1 MNDCHPTEE
10 IQETHCRYWVQCENS
25 LYMGVVDKCGKWTSF
40 SNDKDLPRVI
50 SFVSIQR
57 INQDNPPRPVREMNG
72 TTPVA

>member
-1 MNDCHPTEE
+1 
-10 IQETHCRYWVQCENS
+10 
-25 LYMGVVDKCGKWTSF
+25 MGVVDKCGKWTSF